1 MAYKSK
7 KQQSKSNQSS
17 TYTDSS
23 FERSIGQLTN
33 VVQTLTNTLERNPPN
48 PQNSSKP
55 TKPGKPNVKTPD
67 TSAFESALGNT
78 GSKIFKGIE
87 SVFGKAS
94 TKKLKQK
101 MFDGFSGKSGVKGA
115 GKSLLNSLSIVWR
128 RYVATAVRC
137 RMK

>member
-48 PQNSSKP
+48 SQKP
-55 TKPGKPNVKTPD
+55 TKPGKPTTSKTD
-67 TSAFESALGNT
+67 AYDKFE
-78 GSKIFKGIE
+78 
-87 SVFGKAS
+87 
-94 TKKLKQK
+94 
-101 MFDGFSGKSGVKGA
+101 
-115 GKSLLNSLSIVWR
+115 NSLINKR
-128 RYVATAVRC
+128 NQ
-137 RMK
+137 